1 MKLDAQWRR
10 GILYGRLVNDLGT
23 VRTICA
29 EQRSLREACRDNH
42 FVNWQLAKVS
52 SDAPETGK
60 GVAVDVN
67 GRAAEAAC
75 RAWLKHVSE
84 SSNLD
89 VIENVPAWANRHYR
103 RHVAPR
109 GNSVSG

>member
-1 MKLDAQWRR
+1 VKLDARWRR
-10 GILYGRLVNDLGT
+10 GILYRRLVDDLGT

-29 EQRSLREACRDNH
+29 VQRSLREACRDNH

-52 SDAPETGK
+52 SHAPETGK

-67 GRAAEAAC
+67 VLGAEAAS
-75 RAWLKHVSE
+75 RGWLKRVRE
-84 SSNLD
+84 SSYLD
-89 VIENVPAWANRHYR
+89 VIEHVPAWASWHYR

-109 GNSVSG
+109 GNSVTG